1 MKKFLAI
8 SAIAAALLLSGCSQV
23 GAAATIGETKITQ
36 EVVQGSIDAILA
48 ERGKIDISQMELQTG
63 ADLNLS
69 QLRFQVLTVLIREV
83 GKDFKVEASKAEIDT
98 RREGILEQVG
108 GEAGLPKAL
117 VGAGIAPQNLD
128 LYLEAVII
136 SGKIS
141 DAIVATGVTQEAL
154 GAEISRIV
162 AAKAAKLKVEINP
175 RYGKWDPIN
184 ADVLTVDSA
193 GDAVKS
199 TTP

>member
-8 SAIAAALLLSGCSQV
+8 SAIAAALLLTGCSQV
-23 GAAATIGETKITQ
+23 GAAATIGDTKITQ
-36 EVVQGSIDAILA
+36 AVVQGSIDSILA

-83 GKDFKVEASKAEIDT
+83 GKDFKIEASKAEIDT
-98 RREGILEQVG
+98 RRAGIVEQVG
-108 GEAGLPKAL
+108 GEAELPKAL

-128 LYLEAVII
+128 LYLEAVIV

-154 GAEISRIV
+154 GGEITKIV
-162 AAKAAKLKVEINP
+162 AAKAAQLKVDVNP

-184 ADVLTVDSA
+184 ADVVAVDSA

>member
-1 MKKFLAI
+1 VKKFLAI
-8 SAIAAALLLSGCSQV
+8 SAIAAALLLTGCSQV
-23 GAAATIGETKITQ
+23 GAAATIGDTKITQ
-36 EVVQGSIDAILA
+36 AVVQGSIDSILA

-83 GKDFKVEASKAEIDT
+83 GKDFKIEASKAEIDT
-98 RREGILEQVG
+98 RRAGIVEQVG
-108 GEAGLPKAL
+108 GEAELPKAL

-128 LYLEAVII
+128 LYLEAVIV

-154 GAEISRIV
+154 GGEITKIV
-162 AAKAAKLKVEINP
+162 AAKAAQLKVDVNP

-184 ADVLTVDSA
+184 ADVVAVDSA

>member
-1 MKKFLAI
+1 M

-23 GAAATIGETKITQ
+23 GAAATIGDTKITQ
-36 EVVQGSIDAILA
+36 EVVQTSIDSILA
-48 ERGKIDISQMELQTG
+48 ERAKIDISQMELQTG

-98 RREGILEQVG
+98 RRDGILEQVG

-117 VGAGIAPQNLD
+117 VGAGIAPANLD
-128 LYLEAVII
+128 LYLEAVIV

-141 DAIVATGVTQEAL
+141 DAIVASGVTEDLL
-154 GAEISRIV
+154 GGEITRLV
-162 AAKAAKLKVEINP
+162 AAKAAQLKVEVNP
-175 RYGKWDPIN
+175 RYGKWDPIS
-184 ADVLTVDSA
+184 ADVVPVDSA
-193 GDAVKS
+193 GDAVTS
-199 TTP
+199 NTP

>member
-1 MKKFLAI
+1 MKKILAI
-8 SAIAAALLLSGCSQV
+8 SAIAAALLLTGCSQV
-23 GAAATIGETKITQ
+23 GAAATVGDTKITQ
-36 EVVQGSIDAILA
+36 AVVQGSIDSILA
-48 ERGKIDISQMELQTG
+48 ERAKIDISQMQLQTG
-63 ADLNLS
+63 AELNLS

-83 GKDFKVEASKAEIDT
+83 GKDYKISASKSEIDT
-98 RREGILEQVG
+98 RRAAIVEQVG
-108 GEAGLPKAL
+108 GETGLPKAL
-117 VGAGIAPQNLD
+117 VGAGIAPQNLN
-128 LYLEAVII
+128 LYLEAVIV

-154 GAEISRIV
+154 GAEITKIV
-162 AAKAAKLKVEINP
+162 AAKAAQLKVEVNP

-184 ADVLTVDSA
+184 ADVVATDSA

>member
-23 GAAATIGETKITQ
+23 GAAATIGDTKITQ
-36 EVVQGSIDAILA
+36 AVVQGSIDSILA
-48 ERGKIDISQMELQTG
+48 ERAKVDISQMQLQTG
-63 ADLNLS
+63 AELNLS

-83 GKDFKVEASKAEIDT
+83 GKDFKAEASKAEIDT
-98 RREGILEQVG
+98 RRAAIVEQVG
-108 GEAGLPKAL
+108 GETELPKAL

-154 GAEISRIV
+154 GGEITKIV
-162 AAKAAKLKVEINP
+162 AAKAAQLKVDVNP
-175 RYGKWDPIN
+175 RYGKWDPVS
-184 ADVLTVDSA
+184 ADVVAVDSA

>member
-8 SAIAAALLLSGCSQV
+8 SAIASALLLSGCSQV

-36 EVVQGSIDAILA
+36 EVVQGSIDSILA
-48 ERGKIDISQMELQTG
+48 ERAKIDISQMELQTG

-98 RREGILEQVG
+98 RRDGILEQVG

-117 VGAGIAPQNLD
+117 VGAGIAPANLD
-128 LYLEAVII
+128 LYLEAVIV

-141 DAIVATGVTQEAL
+141 DAIVASGVTEDLL
-154 GAEISRIV
+154 GGEITRLV
-162 AAKAAKLKVEINP
+162 AAKAAQLKVEVNP
-175 RYGKWDPIN
+175 RYGKWDATTGQII
-184 ADVLTVDSA
+184 ASVVAS
-193 GDAVKS
+193 DAVTPS
-199 TTP
+199 TE

>member
-8 SAIAAALLLSGCSQV
+8 SAIAAALLLTGCSQV
-23 GAAATIGETKITQ
+23 GAAATIGDTKITQ
-36 EVVQGSIDAILA
+36 AVVQGSIDSILA

-83 GKDFKVEASKAEIDT
+83 GKDFKIEASKAEIDT
-98 RREGILEQVG
+98 RRAAIVEQVG
-108 GEAGLPKAL
+108 GEAELPKAL

-128 LYLEAVII
+128 LYLEAVIV

-154 GAEISRIV
+154 GAEITKIV
-162 AAKAAKLKVEINP
+162 AAKAAQLKVDVNP

-184 ADVLTVDSA
+184 ADVVAVDSA

>member
-8 SAIAAALLLSGCSQV
+8 SAIASALLLSGCSQV

-184 ADVLTVDSA
+184 ADVLPVDSA

>member
-1 MKKFLAI
+1 MKKILAI
-8 SAIAAALLLSGCSQV
+8 NAIAAALLLTGCSQV
-23 GAAATIGETKITQ
+23 GAAATVGDTKITQ
-36 EVVQGSIDAILA
+36 AVVQGSIDSILA

-83 GKDFKVEASKAEIDT
+83 GKDFKVAASKAEIDT
-98 RREGILEQVG
+98 RRAAIVEQVG
-108 GEAGLPKAL
+108 GESGLPKAL

-128 LYLEAVII
+128 LYLEAVIV

-141 DAIVATGVTQEAL
+141 DAILATGVTEDLL
-154 GAEISRIV
+154 GGEITRIV
-162 AAKAAKLKVEINP
+162 AAKAAQLKVDVNP
-175 RYGKWDPIN
+175 RYGKWDAVN
-184 ADVLTVDSA
+184 ADVVAADSA

>member
-23 GAAATIGETKITQ
+23 GAAATIGDTKITQ
-36 EVVQGSIDAILA
+36 EVVQGSIDSILA

-83 GKDFKVEASKAEIDT
+83 GKDFKIEASKAEIDT
-98 RREGILEQVG
+98 RRAGILEQVG
-108 GEAGLPKAL
+108 GESGLPKAL
-117 VGAGIAPQNLD
+117 VGAGIAPANLD

-184 ADVLTVDSA
+184 ADVLPVDSA

>member
-1 MKKFLAI
+1 M
-8 SAIAAALLLSGCSQV
+8 SAIASALLLSGCSQV
-23 GAAATIGETKITQ
+23 GAAATIGDTKITQ
-36 EVVQGSIDAILA
+36 EVVQTSIDSILA

-63 ADLNLS
+63 AELNLS

-83 GKDFKVEASKAEIDT
+83 GKDFKIEASKAEIDT
-98 RREGILEQVG
+98 RRAGILEQVG

-117 VGAGIAPQNLD
+117 VGAGIAPANLD
-128 LYLEAVII
+128 LYLEAVIV

-141 DAIVATGVTQEAL
+141 DAIVATGVAQEAL

-162 AAKAAKLKVEINP
+162 AAKAAQLKVEVNP

-184 ADVLTVDSA
+184 ADVVPVDSA

-199 TTP
+199 NTP

>member
-1 MKKFLAI
+1 MKEFLAI

-117 VGAGIAPQNLD
+117 VGAGIAPANLD

-184 ADVLTVDSA
+184 ADVLPVDSA

>member
-1 MKKFLAI
+1 M

-23 GAAATIGETKITQ
+23 GSAATIGDTKITQ
-36 EVVQGSIDAILA
+36 EVVQTSIDSILA
-48 ERGKIDISQMELQTG
+48 ERAKIDISQMELQTG

-98 RREGILEQVG
+98 RRDGILEQVG

-117 VGAGIAPQNLD
+117 VGAGIAPANLD
-128 LYLEAVII
+128 LYLEAVIV

-141 DAIVATGVTQEAL
+141 DAIVASGVTEDLL
-154 GAEISRIV
+154 GGEITRLV
-162 AAKAAKLKVEINP
+162 AAKAAQLKVEVNP
-175 RYGKWDPIN
+175 RYGKWDPIS
-184 ADVLTVDSA
+184 ADVVPVDSA

-199 TTP
+199 NTP

>member
-8 SAIAAALLLSGCSQV
+8 SAIAAALLLTGCSQV
-23 GAAATIGETKITQ
+23 GAAATVGDTKITQ
-36 EVVQGSIDAILA
+36 AVVQGSIDSILA

-83 GKDFKVEASKAEIDT
+83 GKDFKAEASKAEIDT
-98 RREGILEQVG
+98 RRAGIVEQVG
-108 GEAGLPKAL
+108 GEAELPKAL
-117 VGAGIAPQNLD
+117 VGAGIAPQNFD
-128 LYLEAVII
+128 LYLEAVIV

-154 GAEISRIV
+154 GAEITKIV
-162 AAKAAKLKVEINP
+162 AAKAAQLKVDVNP

-184 ADVLTVDSA
+184 ADVVAVDSA

>member
-108 GEAGLPKAL
+108 GEVGLPKAL

-184 ADVLTVDSA
+184 ADVLPVDSA

>member
-1 MKKFLAI
+1 VKKFLAI
-8 SAIAAALLLSGCSQV
+8 SAIAAVLLLTGCSQV
-23 GAAATIGETKITQ
+23 GAAATIGDTKITQ
-36 EVVQGSIDAILA
+36 AVVQGSIDSILA
-48 ERGKIDISQMELQTG
+48 ERAKIDISQMQLQTG
-63 ADLNLS
+63 ADLNLA

-83 GKDFKVEASKAEIDT
+83 GKDFKIEASKAEIDT
-98 RREGILEQVG
+98 RRKAIIDQVG
-108 GEAGLPKAL
+108 GESGLPKAL
-117 VGAGIAPQNLD
+117 VGAGIAPGNLD
-128 LYLEAVII
+128 LYLEAVIV

-154 GAEISRIV
+154 GAEISKIV

-175 RYGKWDPIN
+175 RYGKWDAIN
-184 ADVLTVDSA
+184 ADVLPVDSA

>member
-1 MKKFLAI
+1 MKKILAI
-8 SAIAAALLLSGCSQV
+8 SAIAAALLLTGCSQV
-23 GAAATIGETKITQ
+23 GAAATVGDTKITQ
-36 EVVQGSIDAILA
+36 AVVLGSIDSILA
-48 ERGKIDISQMELQTG
+48 DRGKIDISQMELQTG

-83 GKDFKVEASKAEIDT
+83 GKDFKVAASKAEIDT
-98 RREGILEQVG
+98 RRAAIVEQVG
-108 GEAGLPKAL
+108 GESGLPKAL

-128 LYLEAVII
+128 LYLEAVIV

-141 DAIVATGVTQEAL
+141 DAILATGVTEDLL
-154 GAEISRIV
+154 GGEITRIV
-162 AAKAAKLKVEINP
+162 AAKAAQLKVDVNP
-175 RYGKWDPIN
+175 RYGKWDAVN
-184 ADVLTVDSA
+184 ADVVAADSA

>member
-8 SAIAAALLLSGCSQV
+8 SAIASALLLSGCSQV

-36 EVVQGSIDAILA
+36 EVVQRSIDSILA
-48 ERGKIDISQMELQTG
+48 ERAKIDISQMELQTG

-98 RREGILEQVG
+98 RRDGILEQVG

-117 VGAGIAPQNLD
+117 VGAGIAPANLD
-128 LYLEAVII
+128 LYLEAVIV

-141 DAIVATGVTQEAL
+141 DAIVASGVTEDLL
-154 GAEISRIV
+154 GGEITRLV
-162 AAKAAKLKVEINP
+162 AAKAAQLKVEVNP
-175 RYGKWDPIN
+175 RYGKWDPIS
-184 ADVLTVDSA
+184 ADVVPVDSA
-193 GDAVKS
+193 GDAVTS
-199 TTP
+199 NTP

>member
-1 MKKFLAI
+1 VKKFLAI

-141 DAIVATGVTQEAL
+141 DAIVATGVTEEAL

-184 ADVLTVDSA
+184 ADVLPVDSA

>member
-1 MKKFLAI
+1 M

-23 GAAATIGETKITQ
+23 GSAATIGDTKITQ
-36 EVVQGSIDAILA
+36 EVVQTSIDSILA
-48 ERGKIDISQMELQTG
+48 ERAKIDISQMELQTG

-83 GKDFKVEASKAEIDT
+83 GKDFKIEASKAEIDT
-98 RREGILEQVG
+98 RRAGILEQVG

-117 VGAGIAPQNLD
+117 VGAGIAPANLD
-128 LYLEAVII
+128 LYLEAVIV

-141 DAIVATGVTQEAL
+141 DAIVATGVAQEAL

-162 AAKAAKLKVEINP
+162 AAKAAQLKVEVNP

-184 ADVLTVDSA
+184 ADVVPVDSA

-199 TTP
+199 NTP

>member
-8 SAIAAALLLSGCSQV
+8 SAIAAALLLTGCSQV
-23 GAAATIGETKITQ
+23 GAAATIGDTKITQ
-36 EVVQGSIDAILA
+36 AVVQGSIDSILA

-83 GKDFKVEASKAEIDT
+83 GKDFKIEASKAEIDT
-98 RREGILEQVG
+98 RRAGIVEQVG
-108 GEAGLPKAL
+108 GVAELPKAL
-117 VGAGIAPQNLD
+117 VGAGIAPGNLD
-128 LYLEAVII
+128 LYLEAVIV

-141 DAIVATGVTQEAL
+141 DAIVATGVSQEAL

-175 RYGKWDPIN
+175 RYGKWDAIN
-184 ADVLTVDSA
+184 ADVLPVDSA

>member
-1 MKKFLAI
+1 VKKFLAI
-8 SAIAAALLLSGCSQV
+8 SAIASALLLSGCSQV

-36 EVVQGSIDAILA
+36 EVVQGSIESILA
-48 ERGKIDISQMELQTG
+48 ERAKIDISQMELQTG

-98 RREGILEQVG
+98 RRDGILEQVG

-117 VGAGIAPQNLD
+117 VGAGIAPANLD
-128 LYLEAVII
+128 LYLEAVIV

-141 DAIVATGVTQEAL
+141 DAIVASGVTEDLL
-154 GAEISRIV
+154 GGEITRLV
-162 AAKAAKLKVEINP
+162 AAKAAQLKVEVNP
-175 RYGKWDPIN
+175 RYGKWDPIS
-184 ADVLTVDSA
+184 ADVVPVDSA
-193 GDAVKS
+193 GDAVTS
-199 TTP
+199 NTP

>member
-184 ADVLTVDSA
+184 ADVVAVDSA

>member
-1 MKKFLAI
+1 VKKFLAI
-8 SAIAAALLLSGCSQV
+8 SAIASALLLSGCSQV

-36 EVVQGSIDAILA
+36 EVVQGSIDSILA
-48 ERGKIDISQMELQTG
+48 ERAKIDISQMELQTG

-98 RREGILEQVG
+98 RRDGILEQVG

-117 VGAGIAPQNLD
+117 VGAGIAPANLD
-128 LYLEAVII
+128 LYLEAVIV

-141 DAIVATGVTQEAL
+141 DAIVASGVTEDLL
-154 GAEISRIV
+154 GGEITRLV
-162 AAKAAKLKVEINP
+162 AAKAAQLKVEVNP
-175 RYGKWDPIN
+175 RYGKWDPIS
-184 ADVLTVDSA
+184 ADVVPVDSA

-199 TTP
+199 NTP

>member
-1 MKKFLAI
+1 M
-8 SAIAAALLLSGCSQV
+8 SAIASALLLSGCSQV
-23 GAAATIGETKITQ
+23 GAAATIGDTKITQ
-36 EVVQGSIDAILA
+36 EVVQTSIDSILA

-63 ADLNLS
+63 AELNLS
-69 QLRFQVLTVLIREV
+69 QLRFQGLTVLIREV
-83 GKDFKVEASKAEIDT
+83 GKDFKIEASKAEIDT
-98 RREGILEQVG
+98 RRAGILEQVG

-117 VGAGIAPQNLD
+117 VGAGIAPANLD
-128 LYLEAVII
+128 LYLEAVIV

-141 DAIVATGVTQEAL
+141 DAIVATGVAQEAL

-162 AAKAAKLKVEINP
+162 AAKAAQLKVEVNP

-184 ADVLTVDSA
+184 ADVVPVDSA

-199 TTP
+199 NTP

>member
-1 MKKFLAI
+1 VKKFLAI
-8 SAIAAALLLSGCSQV
+8 SAIAAALLLTGCSQV
-23 GAAATIGETKITQ
+23 GAAATIGDTKITQ
-36 EVVQGSIDAILA
+36 AVVQGSIDSILA
-48 ERGKIDISQMELQTG
+48 ERAKIDISQMELQTG
-63 ADLNLS
+63 AELNLS

-83 GKDFKVEASKAEIDT
+83 GKDFKIEASKAEIDT
-98 RREGILEQVG
+98 RRAGILEQVG

-117 VGAGIAPQNLD
+117 VGAGIAPANLD
-128 LYLEAVII
+128 LYLEAVIV

-141 DAIVATGVTQEAL
+141 DAIVATGVAQEAL

-162 AAKAAKLKVEINP
+162 AAKAAQLKVEVNP

-184 ADVLTVDSA
+184 ADVVPVDSA

>member
-1 MKKFLAI
+1 VKKFLAI
-8 SAIAAALLLSGCSQV
+8 SAIASALLLSGCSQV
-23 GAAATIGETKITQ
+23 GAAATIGEIKITQ

-108 GEAGLPKAL
+108 GEAGIPKAL
-117 VGAGIAPQNLD
+117 VGAGIAPANLD

-175 RYGKWDPIN
+175 RYGKWETIN
-184 ADVLTVDSA
+184 ADVLRVDSA
-193 GDAVKS
+193 GVAVKS

>member
-117 VGAGIAPQNLD
+117 VGAGIAPANLD

-162 AAKAAKLKVEINP
+162 ALKAAKLKVEINP

-184 ADVLTVDSA
+184 ADVLPVDSA

>member
-98 RREGILEQVG
+98 RSEGILEQVG

-117 VGAGIAPQNLD
+117 VGAGIAPANLD

-184 ADVLTVDSA
+184 ADVLPVDSA

>member
-1 MKKFLAI
+1 VKKFLAI
-8 SAIAAALLLSGCSQV
+8 SAIASALLLSGCSQV

-36 EVVQGSIDAILA
+36 EVVQTSIDSILA
-48 ERGKIDISQMELQTG
+48 ERAKIDISQMELQTG

-98 RREGILEQVG
+98 RRDGILEQVG

-117 VGAGIAPQNLD
+117 VGAGIAPANLD
-128 LYLEAVII
+128 LYLEAVIV

-141 DAIVATGVTQEAL
+141 DAIVASGVTEDLL
-154 GAEISRIV
+154 GGEITRLV
-162 AAKAAKLKVEINP
+162 AAKAAQLKVEVNP
-175 RYGKWDPIN
+175 RYGKWDPIS
-184 ADVLTVDSA
+184 ADVVPVDSA
-193 GDAVKS
+193 GDAVTS
-199 TTP
+199 NTP

>member
-8 SAIAAALLLSGCSQV
+8 SAIAATLLLSGCSQV

-83 GKDFKVEASKAEIDT
+83 GKDFKVKASKAEIDT

-184 ADVLTVDSA
+184 ADVLPVDSA

>member
-8 SAIAAALLLSGCSQV
+8 SAIASALLLSGCSQV

-98 RREGILEQVG
+98 RRDGILEQVG

-117 VGAGIAPQNLD
+117 VGAGIAPANLD
-128 LYLEAVII
+128 LYLEAVIV

-141 DAIVATGVTQEAL
+141 DAIVASGVTEDLL
-154 GAEISRIV
+154 GGEITRLV
-162 AAKAAKLKVEINP
+162 AAKAAQLKVEVNP
-175 RYGKWDPIN
+175 RYGKWDPIS
-184 ADVLTVDSA
+184 ADVVPVDSA
-193 GDAVKS
+193 GDAVTS
-199 TTP
+199 NTP

>member
-98 RREGILEQVG
+98 RRDGILEQVG

-117 VGAGIAPQNLD
+117 VGAGIAPANLD
-128 LYLEAVII
+128 LYLEAVIV

-141 DAIVATGVTQEAL
+141 DAIVASGVTEDLL
-154 GAEISRIV
+154 GGEITRLV
-162 AAKAAKLKVEINP
+162 AAKAAQLKVEVNP
-175 RYGKWDPIN
+175 RYGKWDPIS
-184 ADVLTVDSA
+184 ADVVPVDSA

-199 TTP
+199 NTP

>member
-8 SAIAAALLLSGCSQV
+8 SAIASALLLSGCSQV

-117 VGAGIAPQNLD
+117 VGAGIAPANLD

-184 ADVLTVDSA
+184 ADVLPVDSA